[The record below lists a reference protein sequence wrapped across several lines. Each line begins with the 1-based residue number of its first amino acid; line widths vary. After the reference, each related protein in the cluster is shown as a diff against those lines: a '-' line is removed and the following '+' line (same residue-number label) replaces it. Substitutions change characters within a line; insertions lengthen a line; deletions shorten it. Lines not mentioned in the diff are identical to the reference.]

1 MKMKIAI
8 LGWGSLIWDKQPEFD
23 NQHADDWQYDGP
35 CLKLE
40 FSRVSERRNNA
51 LTLVLDPDNGKCCR
65 VAYTLSRRE
74 NPHTIC
80 DLRCREGTILKNVGF
95 WFPTRARKTAV
106 IQSRWRRYNDG
117 PRRKNSTSLSG
128 QTWRAISKRRA
139 SSPRRARI
147 TACSLLKMLLLIF
160 KLSTPRGKDESRRV
174 RTACPSSS
182 SKPRFVRH
190 CSHGYGFT
198 KMVNQTLYRMNT
210 LETL

>member
-74 NPHTIC
+74 NPDDTIC
-80 DLRCREGTILKNVGF
+80 ES
-95 WFPTRARKTAV
+95 AV
-106 IQSRWRRYNDG
+106 
-117 PRRKNSTSLSG
+117 P
-128 QTWRAISKRRA
+128 
-139 SSPRRARI
+139 
-147 TACSLLKMLLLIF
+147 
-160 KLSTPRGKDESRRV
+160 
-174 RTACPSSS
+174 
-182 SKPRFVRH
+182 
-190 CSHGYGFT
+190 
-198 KMVNQTLYRMNT
+198 
-210 LETL
+210 